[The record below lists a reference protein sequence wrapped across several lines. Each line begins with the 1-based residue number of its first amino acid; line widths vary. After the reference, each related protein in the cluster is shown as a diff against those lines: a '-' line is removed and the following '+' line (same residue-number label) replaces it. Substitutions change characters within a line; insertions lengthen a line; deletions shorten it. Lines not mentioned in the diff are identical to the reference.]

1 MCQVLG
7 TAVFYL
13 FCPWSPC
20 VSPSAAETGSEVRG
34 ELGFESTSPNP
45 LGLEAVHLVT
55 IMGVWEH
62 KGKPS
67 TASVDWMSTAGTPTE
82 SPVGESRLYF
92 PRCGP
97 STVLSLFFPL
107 STPPQPECLLQ
118 TNL

>member
-82 SPVGESRLYF
+82 SPVGESHLYF
-92 PRCGP
+92 PGVVQAQF
-97 STVLSLFFPL
+97 SLSFSLSPL
-107 STPPQPECLLQ
+107 PPLTRMFV
-118 TNL
+118 TN